1 MQSKSNEKKTN
12 KNNCLEVCKVSGK
25 QAEQNFNFM
34 SPLHSKDVLSYK
46 KTLITAVYNNEGL
59 AALLTAR
66 R

>member
-1 MQSKSNEKKTN
+1 MQSKSNGKKKN
-12 KNNCLEVCKVSGK
+12 KKNCQELCKVSGK

-34 SPLHSKDVLSYK
+34 SPLHSKGVLCYK

-59 AALLTAR
+59 TALLTAR

>member
-1 MQSKSNEKKTN
+1 MKK
-12 KNNCLEVCKVSGK
+12 VCKVSEK

-34 SPLHSKDVLSYK
+34 SPMHSKDVLCYK